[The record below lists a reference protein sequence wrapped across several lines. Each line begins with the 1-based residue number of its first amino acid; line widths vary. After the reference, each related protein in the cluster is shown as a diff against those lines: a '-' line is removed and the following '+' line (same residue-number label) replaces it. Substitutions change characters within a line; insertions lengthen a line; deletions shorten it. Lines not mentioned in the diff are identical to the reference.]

1 MEMSAYKGYHMYA
14 AVNTSFCVMNQK
26 HLGSPNLVLNQTA
39 LGCILD
45 QKVNVQSSTAQSAPV
60 SSYTVTAVY

>member
-1 MEMSAYKGYHMYA
+1 MYA
-14 AVNTSFCVMNQK
+14 AVNTSFGVMNQK
-26 HLGSPNLVLNQTA
+26 QLYLGSPNLVLNQTA

-45 QKVNVQSSTAQSAPV
+45 QKVKVQSSTAQSVPV